1 MFEEQIISYKLVSV
15 ARFFSRYHVKLLFAL
30 AYFLSYIKLLYW
42 KPTSAT
48 LLCRIFAANNYDDF
62 WMGLEDRANEGTF
75 VTINGDP
82 MPFDGKYK
90 LRNEMCIKCGYQ
102 MNDEVIFC

>member
-1 MFEEQIISYKLVSV
+1 MEIFDIDLSV
-15 ARFFSRYHVKLLFAL
+15 IE
-30 AYFLSYIKLLYW
+30 SYIKLLYW

-90 LRNEMCIKCGYQ
+90 LRIKCVL
-102 MNDEVIFC
+102 NVVIR